1 MAQFHTFDQFA
12 LFYLFRIEYED
23 QQDRLLKAMQQNVGP
38 HTQMVSDTIR
48 LTENQLYTYSLRQ
61 YINGTY

>member
-1 MAQFHTFDQFA
+1 MWFPWVGVAQFHTFDQFA
-12 LFYLFRIEYED
+12 LLYLFRIEYED

-48 LTENQLYTYSLRQ
+48 PSDIPTACVG
-61 YINGTY
+61 I